1 MAWNDSGNGKDP
13 WQSGGDKGP
22 PDLDALVRDWQRK
35 LGGLFGGGKSSR
47 NGGEPTGGG
56 GIAVTVLL
64 LGLVVWG
71 FTGLYKVD
79 ESERGVVLRFGEYV
93 RTSMPG
99 LRWHLPYP
107 IEQVNLVNTTITDT
121 FPYNARMLTQDEN
134 IVDVDVIVQ
143 YRREDPQ
150 SFLFNVREA
159 EEILKDVSRS
169 AIREVVGK
177 NQLDF
182 VLTRGRTE
190 IAEQTK
196 ELVQSTLDAYGTGI
210 TVFALNLQDT
220 NFPTQVEGSVQ
231 DAIKAREDKERK
243 SFEAQAYANDIVPR
257 ARGEAARTI
266 TDAQAY
272 RDRVI
277 ADAQGEAAR
286 FDQIRAAYEKAP
298 EVTRQ
303 RLYLETLEEILA
315 SSTKVFLDEGDGEGG
330 GGNLIY
336 LPLDRL
342 MDQRRDVGAGSAVP
356 RERSGS
362 SGNSTVLSESSRDR
376 ASRRSR

>member
-35 LGGLFGGGKSSR
+35 LSGLFGGGGKSSR
-47 NGGEPTGGG
+47 DGDPGGG
-56 GIAVTVLL
+56 AGLVLAVLV

-93 RTSMPG
+93 RTAQPG

-107 IEQVNLVNTTITDT
+107 IEDVDLVNTTLTDS
-121 FPYNARMLTQDEN
+121 FAYNARMLTQDEN
-134 IVDVDVIVQ
+134 IVEVDVIVQ
-143 YRREDPQ
+143 YRRQDPQ

-177 NQLDF
+177 NELDF

-196 ELVQSTLDAYGTGI
+196 DLVQSTLDAYGTGI
-210 TVFALNLQDT
+210 SIFALNLQDT
-220 NFPTQVEGSVQ
+220 NFPPQVEDSVQ

-272 RDRVI
+272 RERVI

-286 FDQIRAAYEKAP
+286 FDQIRTAYEKAP

-330 GGNLIY
+330 SGNLIY

-342 MDQRRDVGAGSAVP
+342 MDQRRDAGASAPVP
-356 RERSGS
+356 RDRSGS
-362 SGNSTVLSESSRDR
+362 SGSSTVLSESSRDR
-376 ASRRSR
+376 SSRRSR